1 MRKTR
6 NQLTPMCPLFPECR
20 TSYDGVERGC
30 VFSGRVLRK
39 PGSSVL
45 EKGLETHL
53 FGCYFLV
60 GWGIQGF
67 RAVGKVRVE
76 PSWSLHSVCDY

>member
-6 NQLTPMCPLFPECR
+6 NQLTSLCPLFPECR
-20 TSYDGVERGC
+20 TLYDGVERPC
-30 VFSGRVLRK
+30 AFSGRVLLK

-45 EKGLETHL
+45 EKGLETH
-53 FGCYFLV
+53 FFRCYFLV
-60 GWGIQGF
+60 GWGIPGF
-67 RAVGKVRVE
+67 RAVVKFRVE